1 MQPLDSRG
9 SVSSPNSIV
18 PFRNQISKRASLMA
32 KRHTAVHAATSLSF
46 NNTSLASFIN
56 FFPVH
61 YSNFNRPALGDLAII
76 NL

>member
-1 MQPLDSRG
+1 
-9 SVSSPNSIV
+9 
-18 PFRNQISKRASLMA
+18 MA

-46 NNTSLASFIN
+46 YNTSLASFIN

-61 YSNFNRPALGDLAII
+61 DPNINRPALGDLTIT